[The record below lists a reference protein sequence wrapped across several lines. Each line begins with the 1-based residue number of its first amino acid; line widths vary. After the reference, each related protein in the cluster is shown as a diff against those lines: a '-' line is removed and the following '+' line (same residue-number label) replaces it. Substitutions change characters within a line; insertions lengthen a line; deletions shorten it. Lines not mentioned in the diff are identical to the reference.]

1 MIVVKVGKTW
11 LKISLAKKSQS
22 YLKLYTWFEFSIIFK
37 RRNCKSNFLGI
48 ENEEKN
54 TSAASTVSQTS
65 TITTTETIIQG
76 DQYGL
81 TKVQQEDKMLP
92 EEQSLNGKRGRG
104 PRTTIKSKQLERL
117 KTAFEQTPKPTRLL
131 REQLALETGLP
142 MRVIQVG
149 SMIFIWCYHLR
160 ETTDCHTVG
169 CFFKQKGAK
178 KYWQFSWHPHF

>member
-1 MIVVKVGKTW
+1 M
-11 LKISLAKKSQS
+11 
-22 YLKLYTWFEFSIIFK
+22 YTWFEFSIIFK
-37 RRNCKSNFLGI
+37 RRNCKSNFLCI

-160 ETTDCHTVG
+160 ETILTVTQWVVFSNKKVPKNIDNFHDTHT
-169 CFFKQKGAK
+169 FKIGANLICK
-178 KYWQFSWHPHF
+178 KLS

>member
-1 MIVVKVGKTW
+1 MG
-11 LKISLAKKSQS
+11 KISVHVVVLIFLFTIQNVNIKIKTTTENLPTQAGCVPGIPTYFWSKSLVFVES
-22 YLKLYTWFEFSIIFK
+22 CAFLNRTGPTL
-37 RRNCKSNFLGI
+37 SNFLCI

-149 SMIFIWCYHLR
+149 SMIFI
-160 ETTDCHTVG
+160 
-169 CFFKQKGAK
+169 
-178 KYWQFSWHPHF
+178 